1 MAQNSSYNSL
11 SRKMFR
17 RARKIKFTVG
27 GKKMSIPIIYVP
39 GRVSTEM
46 LVSSILNLANFSPY
60 QRKILKELKLVRKRI
75 QELIEEGYTFDGEIL
90 DVLEN
95 DEVTFSKK
103 TLNKLLKMKKKYL
116 REHAASYKGET
127 DINKIIEMHNKE
139 VAAKRAASRAK
150 KAAEKEAQK
159 TAEEPKPEDVPD
171 EFEVLKEGIV
181 EDEKRYI
188 ARVMQFIG
196 STDEDRIN
204 YAIERAQSVLNMIYG
219 ADQSEVRA
227 ILDFIDKNGKLYDVI
242 SAAESEFEGLFYD
255 APAYN
260 MDLLGITPFGSENL
274 FEHIFGDD
282 DDYLPSS
289 FYDFRNEVED
299 EDDFDD
305 IPF

>member
-1 MAQNSSYNSL
+1 MAQNSSFNSL

-27 GKKMSIPIIYVP
+27 GKKMSIPIIHVP
-39 GRVSTEM
+39 GHVSTEM
-46 LVSSILNLANFSPY
+46 LVSSIFNLATFTPY

-127 DINKIIEMHNKE
+127 DINKIIALYNKE
-139 VAAKRAASRAK
+139 VAAKRAATRAR
-150 KAAEKEAQK
+150 KAAEQAAQK
-159 TAEEPKPEDVPD
+159 GGVEPVPEEVPD
-171 EFEVLKEGIV
+171 ESEVLRSGIV
-181 EDEKRYI
+181 ADEERYI
-188 ARVMQFIG
+188 ARVLQFIG
-196 STDEDRIN
+196 ATDEDRIN

-219 ADQSEVRA
+219 ADLEEIKA
-227 ILDFIDKNGKLYDVI
+227 IMDFIDKNGKLSDVI
-242 SAAESEFEGLFYD
+242 NAAEREFDGLFYD
-255 APAYN
+255 APRYN
-260 MDLLGITPFGSENL
+260 MDILGVTPFGGENL

-282 DDYLPSS
+282 ADYMPSS
-289 FYDFRNEVED
+289 FYDFRNEIED
-299 EDDFDD
+299 EDDFSDV
-305 IPF
+305 PF